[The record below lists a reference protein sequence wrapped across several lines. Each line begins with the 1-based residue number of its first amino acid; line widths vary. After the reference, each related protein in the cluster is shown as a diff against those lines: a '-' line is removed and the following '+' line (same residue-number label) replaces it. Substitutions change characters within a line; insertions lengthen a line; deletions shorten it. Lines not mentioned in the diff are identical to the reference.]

1 MPHIYNEVFTL
12 EKLLDKEEYN
22 TIEDILSEIKEVK
35 QDLSNLSSIN
45 DKLEDFKRCLLIIH
59 EENKELKDNLSI
71 VLKKNEEFELKLI
84 ELEKNTLKE
93 TLNHVQHIDRSF
105 IKWNCVFVALF
116 IFWIISWIIEK
127 LYEKYRFSF
136 NNLKKEEK

>member
-59 EENKELKDNLSI
+59 EENKEL
-71 VLKKNEEFELKLI
+71 
-84 ELEKNTLKE
+84 
-93 TLNHVQHIDRSF
+93 R
-105 IKWNCVFVALF
+105 
-116 IFWIISWIIEK
+116 
-127 LYEKYRFSF
+127 EKYSKRDT
-136 NNLKKEEK
+136 